1 MGRIVIPTAAEA
13 ELLLR
18 RASER
23 GLIRYLP
30 GDKDFEIIT
39 KDKMSQQQ
47 VKALELVRQ
56 KVLSTWGS
64 TGVQEVI
71 NSVYL
76 TLLRC
81 IVVYPVEDESK
92 FSDKKGNVLPDAR
105 VVPLGSTAKD
115 LAYTIHTD
123 LGESFLYA
131 LDAKTGMRLGA
142 DYKLRDSDVIK
153 IVATGRRG

>member
-1 MGRIVIPTAAEA
+1 
-13 ELLLR
+13 
-18 RASER
+18 
-23 GLIRYLP
+23 
-30 GDKDFEIIT
+30 
-39 KDKMSQQQ
+39 MSQQQ

-76 TLLRC
+76 TLLKC

-105 VVPLGSTAKD
+105 VVPLGTTARD
-115 LAYTIHTD
+115 LAYSIHTD

-131 LDAKTGMRLGA
+131 IDAKTGMRLGA
-142 DYKLRDSDVIK
+142 EHPLKNADVTK
-153 IVATGRRG
+153 IVS